1 MVGKRVFPT
10 RPILEDVWAVPG
22 KSSNLTP
29 EQWQAARNAIA
40 GSVAWENAQR
50 TTSGEEA

>member
-10 RPILEDVWAVPG
+10 RPILEDVWAVLG

-29 EQWQAARNAIA
+29 EQWQAARDAIA
-40 GSVAWENAQR
+40 GSVAREKAQR
-50 TTSGEEA
+50 TTSGGEA

>member
-10 RPILEDVWAVPG
+10 RPNLEDVWVVAD

-29 EQWQAARNAIA
+29 EQWQAARDAIA
-40 GSVAWENAQR
+40 GPVAREKAQR
-50 TTSGEEA
+50 TTSGGET